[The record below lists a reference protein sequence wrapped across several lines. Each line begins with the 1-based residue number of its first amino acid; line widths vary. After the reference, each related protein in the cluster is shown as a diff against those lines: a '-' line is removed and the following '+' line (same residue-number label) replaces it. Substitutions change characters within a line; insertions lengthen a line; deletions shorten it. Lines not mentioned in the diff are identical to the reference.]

1 MSTATARNGY
11 DSPKEPAAREE
22 GMPEITTETELREL
36 ISRAA
41 GDLPPQQRAI
51 ADYLLEHIQMVPFL
65 SIPEFARRT
74 GASEATIVRFAQRI
88 GFSGFG
94 ELKMELVELLQ
105 NRLAEPVEEEYAE
118 ELHEDVLDSV
128 AALEIRNIEKTVES
142 TDRATFKRV
151 AEELF
156 ASQYTYTFGMGV
168 SAHLA
173 ELAAYTLTQIGL
185 RSSCLSTRFT
195 SPREQLVAVQ
205 PGDLV
210 VVFSFP
216 PYSRQ
221 TLHLISDADDRGA
234 ATVAIC
240 DRLTAPA
247 AGLARWAFA
256 VKSDNVM
263 FTNAVAAVTVLFN
276 ALAAEI
282 ATRHREQALD
292 AFAHI
297 NRVLGEASDVI
308 PPDR

>member
-1 MSTATARNGY
+1 
-11 DSPKEPAAREE
+11 
-22 GMPEITTETELREL
+22 MPDITTEMELREL
-36 ISRAA
+36 ITRSAT
-41 GDLPPQQRAI
+41 DLPPQQRAI
-51 ADYLLEHIQMVPFL
+51 ADYLLENVQTVPFL
-65 SIPEFARRT
+65 SIPELARRT

-88 GFSGFG
+88 GYSGFG

-105 NRLAEPVEEEYAE
+105 NRLGSADSNEDSEV
-118 ELHEDVLDSV
+118 LHEDVLDSV
-128 AALEIRNIEKTVES
+128 AALEIRNIDKTVEA
-142 TDRATFKRV
+142 TDRETFHRV
-151 AEELF
+151 AEALF
-156 ASQYTYTFGMGV
+156 SSQFTYTFGMGV

-185 RSSCLSTRFT
+185 RATCLSPRFT
-195 SPREQLVAVQ
+195 SPREQLVAVK
-205 PGDLV
+205 PGDVV

-221 TLHLISDADDRGA
+221 SLHLISDADDKGA
-234 ATVAIC
+234 LTVAIC

-282 ATRHREQALD
+282 ANRHRDHALE

-297 NRVLGEASDVI
+297 NRVLGEATDVMPSD
-308 PPDR
+308 R

>member
-1 MSTATARNGY
+1 
-11 DSPKEPAAREE
+11 
-22 GMPEITTETELREL
+22 MPDITTEVELREL
-36 ISRAA
+36 ISRSAS
-41 GDLPPQQRAI
+41 DLPPQQKAI
-51 ADYLLEHIQMVPFL
+51 AEYLLEHVQTVPFL
-65 SIPEFARRT
+65 SIPELARRT

-94 ELKMELVELLQ
+94 ELKMELVEILQ
-105 NRLAEPVEEEYAE
+105 NRLVKPDDQEFVE

-128 AALEIRNIEKTVES
+128 AALEIRNIEKTVDA
-142 TDRATFKRV
+142 TDRETFARV
-151 AEELF
+151 AEALF
-156 ASQYTYTFGMGV
+156 ASEFTYTFGMGV

-185 RSSCLSTRFT
+185 RASCLSTRFT
-195 SPREQLVAVQ
+195 SPREQLVGLKS
-205 PGDLV
+205 GDVV

-234 ATVAIC
+234 RTVAIC

-276 ALAAEI
+276 ALTAEI
-282 ATRHREQALD
+282 ASRHRDDALD

-297 NRVLGEASDVI
+297 NRVLGEAADVI
-308 PPDR
+308 PSDR